1 MDERISVAESQE
13 CRKEGAEVKVDFHVH
28 TEYSNDSFLTLR
40 KLLEAAE
47 RKGLDAIA
55 ITDHDSMEAFAELE
69 KNKYYGCNVK
79 VIKGCE
85 FKTKIGDIIGVFI
98 SRKLDYNSPQ
108 DLIRKIHK
116 AGGVAIA
123 PHPFK
128 NDCRNEGFIR
138 DNVKVIEA
146 FNGRT
151 GKRRNQLAE
160 KFAEK
165 NHLIGIYSS
174 DAHTSYELGRTYVE
188 FDCKSLA
195 EVKKR
200 LLLREFRMVGKEV
213 NPIILS
219 FLRVAG
225 AYKRLGFIGM
235 IRRLLR

>member
-1 MDERISVAESQE
+1 MAEGEE
-13 CRKEGAEVKVDFHVH
+13 CRKEDDKVRVDFHVH

-40 KLLEAAE
+40 KLLKTVE

-69 KNKYYGCNVK
+69 QNEYYGCKVK

-85 FKTKIGDIIGVFI
+85 FKTKIGDIIGIFI
-98 SRKLDYNSPQ
+98 SKKLDYNSPR

-116 AGGVAIA
+116 AGGVAIV

-128 NDCRNEGFIR
+128 NDCRNEGFIK
-138 DNVKVIEA
+138 DNVKVIEVL
-146 FNGRT
+146 NGRT
-151 GKRRNQLAE
+151 GKRGNQLAE

-200 LLLREFRMVGKEV
+200 LLRREFRTVGKEV

-225 AYKRLGFIGM
+225 AYKRLGFIGV
-235 IRRLLR
+235 IRRLLG